1 MKTAL
6 PVVLILFLLF
16 ASGCVNGDK
25 YINAR
30 GVLDNSI
37 TYLESDTANHKH
49 PLSRSADLPGK
60 GPTIQVPQPALVDE
74 NSTVEIHIA
83 KENLGNKAVNQELAQ
98 QSKEL
103 LKRKQDVA
111 DALNLLAKVVAARQK
126 TLQAYREKNYQQFYP
141 AKDES
146 VRLEDDLLDNLMA
159 IWPRGTVEYAQLSA
173 AYDRPKFEKLQA
185 LLSKQLA
192 GIDEANGVIQNEL
205 DSHARALTLEAFLS
219 NRNNELVAVHLD
231 GYDTLKEQSLI
242 RIDRFGLD
250 LSEDEQKKLD
260 AHVQKNQD
268 LAAALERLRTGEA
281 NLNQTVQQVQ
291 SMLTPQLS
299 SLVDEG
305 ERLQTRLDPATLTK
319 RGSETKGLLDAFIAL
334 VRQQDGT
341 LPEVRKQQLTDERDA
356 LLGALLPES
365 KEFGQAV
372 SDCKKT
378 AASFKQDWQNATPAT
393 VTGLIRQTVGTAKS
407 LQALRGKLPE
417 VISDVEAKARQTME
431 GYLHDISAPERSSL
445 LQSDEAR
452 ALRKNLQ
459 EYYADFYDT
468 AKLLENVTAA
478 LSSLQ
483 VNPVAEIT
491 ASAASFQVPIDNIK
505 DTFVN
510 LEATPRQQ
518 GDIITL
524 KATLKEADD
533 TIVDTAVAKF
543 AVGRFG
549 HYAELSPAVVLIKPE
564 QLRGGDDGFRFAP
577 VLSWMHHW
585 FPRPENSSGTAAVFR
600 AVDPALGIHSAFT
613 NFRPDGG
620 SDAVQIGLGLTLS
633 FWRNRIQFGA
643 GYNLMAKTRDEGQIY
658 YFVGSDL
665 IGLLQTVGI
674 VKQ

>member
-6 PVVLILFLLF
+6 PVVLILLLLF
-16 ASGCVNGDK
+16 AAGCVNGDK

-37 TYLESDTANHKH
+37 TYLESDTANQKH

-83 KENLGNKAVNQELAQ
+83 KENLGNKAVSQEIAG
-98 QSKEL
+98 QSKDL

-126 TLQAYREKNYQQFYP
+126 TLQAYREKNLQQFYP

-146 VRLEDDLLDNLMA
+146 VRLESDLLDNLTA
-159 IWPRGTVEYAQLSA
+159 IWPRGTVEYAQLSD
-173 AYDRPKFEKLQA
+173 AYDRPKFEKLQT
-185 LLSKQLA
+185 LLSKQMA
-192 GIDEANGVIQNEL
+192 GIDEANRVIENEL

-219 NRNNELVAVHLD
+219 NRNTEPVAVHLD

-291 SMLTPQLS
+291 TMLTPQLS

-305 ERLQTRLDPATLTK
+305 ERLGARLDPTTLTK
-319 RGSETKGLLDAFIAL
+319 RGNETKSLFDAFIAL

-341 LPEVRKQQLTDERDA
+341 LPDGRKQQLADERDA

-378 AASFKQDWQNATPAT
+378 AASFK
-393 VTGLIRQTVGTAKS
+393 
-407 LQALRGKLPE
+407 
-417 VISDVEAKARQTME
+417 
-431 GYLHDISAPERSSL
+431 
-445 LQSDEAR
+445 
-452 ALRKNLQ
+452 
-459 EYYADFYDT
+459 
-468 AKLLENVTAA
+468 
-478 LSSLQ
+478 
-483 VNPVAEIT
+483 
-491 ASAASFQVPIDNIK
+491 
-505 DTFVN
+505 
-510 LEATPRQQ
+510 
-518 GDIITL
+518 
-524 KATLKEADD
+524 
-533 TIVDTAVAKF
+533 
-543 AVGRFG
+543 
-549 HYAELSPAVVLIKPE
+549 
-564 QLRGGDDGFRFAP
+564 
-577 VLSWMHHW
+577 
-585 FPRPENSSGTAAVFR
+585 
-600 AVDPALGIHSAFT
+600 
-613 NFRPDGG
+613 
-620 SDAVQIGLGLTLS
+620 
-633 FWRNRIQFGA
+633 
-643 GYNLMAKTRDEGQIY
+643 
-658 YFVGSDL
+658 
-665 IGLLQTVGI
+665 
-674 VKQ
+674 

>member
-6 PVVLILFLLF
+6 SVVLVVFLLL
-16 ASGCVNGDK
+16 AAGCVNGDK
-25 YINAR
+25 YLNAR

-37 TYLESDTANHKH
+37 TYSESDTANQKH

-60 GPTIQVPQPALVDE
+60 GATLQVPQPAQVDE
-74 NSTVEIHIA
+74 NSTFEIHIA
-83 KENLGNKAVNQELAQ
+83 RENLGNKAANQEIAQ

-111 DALNLLAKVVAARQK
+111 NALNLLAKVVAARQK
-126 TLQAYREKNYQQFYP
+126 TLQAYREKNFGQFYP

-146 VRLEDDLLDNLMA
+146 ARLETNLLDNLTA
-159 IWPRGTVEYAQLSA
+159 IWPRGTVEYVQLSD

-192 GIDEANGVIQNEL
+192 GIDETNGVIEKEL
-205 DSHARALTLEAFLS
+205 DNHARALTLEAFLS
-219 NRNNELVAVHLD
+219 SRDHEPVAVHLD

-242 RIDRFGLD
+242 RIDRYGLD

-260 AHVQKNQD
+260 AHVQKNQEMVV
-268 LAAALERLRTGEA
+268 ALERLRTGEA
-281 NLNQTVQQVQ
+281 TLNQTVQQVQ
-291 SMLTPQLS
+291 AMLAPGISQL
-299 SLVDEG
+299 LDEG
-305 ERLQTRLDPATLTK
+305 ERLQARLNQPKLTERARETRELF
-319 RGSETKGLLDAFIAL
+319 DAFIVQIRMRDGAL
-334 VRQQDGT
+334 TEGRS
-341 LPEVRKQQLTDERDA
+341 KQLTDERDS
-356 LLGALLPES
+356 LLGTLIPES
-365 KEFGQAV
+365 EQVAKAV
-372 SDCKKT
+372 SDCTKT
-378 AASFKQDWQNATPAT
+378 AATFKQDWQNATPAT
-393 VTGLIRQTVGTAKS
+393 VTAVIRQSVATVKS
-407 LQALRGKLPE
+407 LRAVKLPE
-417 VISDVEAKARQTME
+417 VYSDVEAKARETIE
-431 GYLHDISAPERSSL
+431 GYLHDIGAPERPAL

-452 ALRKNLQ
+452 VLRSNLK
-459 EYYADFYDT
+459 EYYADFHDA
-468 AKLLENVTAA
+468 AKLVENAAAA

-505 DTFVN
+505 DTFIN
-510 LEATPRQQ
+510 LEATPGQQ
-518 GDIITL
+518 GDIITV

-533 TIVDTAVAKF
+533 TVVDTAVAKF

-564 QLRGGDDGFRFAP
+564 KLSGGDDGFRFAP
-577 VLSWMHHW
+577 VLSWMYHW
-585 FPRPENSSGTAAVFR
+585 FPRPENSSGAAAISR

-613 NFRPDGG
+613 HFRPDGG
-620 SDAVQIGLGLTLS
+620 GDAVQIGLGLTLS
-633 FWRNRIQFGA
+633 FWRNRLQFGA
-643 GYNLMAKTRDEGQIY
+643 GYNLMAKTRSEGQIY